1 MIVVD
6 STVWAAFF
14 NGDDLPEVDHL
25 ARCLE
30 QHEPLAILPIILTEV
45 LQGFKTDSG
54 FRRAR
59 KVMQRVPALDPGTET
74 HVSAAQLYRRL
85 RKKGVTVRG
94 AVDCVIASA
103 CIEHGAELLTLDR
116 DFRAIAKHA
125 RLVLAD
131 AS

>member
-6 STVWAAFF
+6 STVWAAYF

-25 ARCLE
+25 ARSIE

-45 LQGFKTDSG
+45 LQGFRTDSG

-59 KVMQRVPALDPGTET
+59 KVMERVPALDPGTAT
-74 HVSAAQLYRRL
+74 HVAAAQLFRRL

-94 AVDCVIASA
+94 AVDCVIACA
-103 CIEHGAELLTLDR
+103 CIEQGAELLTLDR
-116 DFRAIAKHA
+116 DFRAIAKHT
-125 RLVLAD
+125 RLVLAE